1 MGPAVIEQCK
11 HATWPG
17 PLSVVASLTSGSF
30 PRILSPAILYNHGG
44 NIGAEQP
51 WLSGKE
57 ANRPALWVECT
68 ALPLH
73 RCHGLWFSLGFLV
86 PLFIA
91 LSSPPFSFKCDAFS
105 EHSMAEC
112 DRSAAGR
119 FRPWPPFSAATLRRK
134 LLDAVAC
141 GASGHR
147 RRRKEDL
154 CSLASRPTTRRLEE
168 LMRAEE
174 PESCSDRGAEA
185 ETRRK
190 IGAFEELQRAAGLLQ
205 LGDGDGELDRRKEAA
220 AEVRRLAKDDP
231 GARKTFATLGA
242 IPPLVA
248 MLDSKDS
255 ELHLAA
261 LYALLNLGIGN
272 DLNKAAAVKA
282 GAVHK
287 MLNLIESGSSPS
299 VSEAIVANFLSLSA
313 LDSNKPV
320 VGASGA
326 IPFLMSAFKSGN
338 STARQDALRALFNLS
353 IASSNAP
360 RLVDAGLVPAL
371 FASIGDMEVSER
383 ALTALSNLVA
393 TGDGRRAVS
402 RCTDAVP
409 TLVDVLGWCDAAGC
423 QEKAAHV
430 LMVMAHKG
438 GPCDRAAMVEAGAVS
453 ALLELT
459 LLGSPLAQKRASR
472 VLEVLTVDKGKK
484 VTSAAASSAVAVSAP
499 LSVATAAEGKGD
511 DRMSEERRAVRELVQ
526 QSLHSNMRRIT
537 RRANLPQD
545 FGLSERFTALTTTS
559 ATKSLPF

>member
-1 MGPAVIEQCK
+1 
-11 HATWPG
+11 
-17 PLSVVASLTSGSF
+17 
-30 PRILSPAILYNHGG
+30 
-44 NIGAEQP
+44 
-51 WLSGKE
+51 
-57 ANRPALWVECT
+57 
-68 ALPLH
+68 
-73 RCHGLWFSLGFLV
+73 
-86 PLFIA
+86 
-91 LSSPPFSFKCDAFS
+91 
-105 EHSMAEC
+105 MAEC
-112 DRSAAGR
+112 DRSAAAR

-147 RRRKEDL
+147 RGRKEDL

-484 VTSAAASSAVAVSAP
+484 VTSAAASGAVAVSAP